1 MSRFVCSVLRNLKA
15 WKVSKQV
22 ALGDFRL
29 KTHAAN
35 ENRARQKDVALDSSD
50 PVKCKHTKLV
60 IKSSFDV

>member
-22 ALGDFRL
+22 PLGDFRL

-35 ENRARQKDVALDSSD
+35 ENRARQKDVALGSK
-50 PVKCKHTKLV
+50 VKCKHTKLV